1 MITLNT
7 LIQLK
12 KRLPKEAWSW
22 AFMALR
28 QDDVVWNSLSEAA
41 FSRRALETLGANPAR
56 WSPAS
61 LALLALGEQI
71 RLEELCAT
79 PIRPLA
85 QPLRSRAIRA
95 YEAWLKT
102 TEDGISL
109 AQAGLLALSLRERRR
124 LKGSWEGIA
133 AELRSTEPG
142 ARKGAARRAAQTI
155 VACLYG
161 MAPDSF
167 DLLRAICTTSL
178 AQPRLALHA
187 LFSTP
192 MPPEQQVEQLH
203 KLLAELPNPQRQV
216 LLRDLA
222 SLRPWLAAQLT
233 QDYLQNTPVDEAL
246 TELNAEP
253 EKQGELIASL
263 LQQAELRQIASQP
276 EQEAALLDQSV
287 QAAQRLQGYALA
299 RLAQATWQASL
310 AAGNGDQ
317 AEKRAASLATWRQ
330 AVDLAPDSP
339 DHPARLARALMEVG
353 RQDEAHRLLEN
364 WLDGDRLLAHPAL
377 ALVTAMLAD
386 QQGDLEAMQTAAG
399 AALKLVENGQSL
411 DQDGYVLLAQLLLQ
425 AELAEGAVQ
434 AACLGLERYPL
445 NRDLLELRAQAGYAL
460 GEHDQTLG
468 DAYLVMA
475 IEQSAKTQDGLE
487 AMSVIG
493 RGDFFRKPWQLG
505 ARRGLRRLLV
515 ESLEAAGEWHE
526 ALDERLMMMDE
537 IDDPSSE
544 DWHDL
549 ARCALKAGKP
559 DQAMSACRKALQLN
573 ANDDQAHRVLGE
585 AALQT
590 GDLTSALEHLH
601 QAVRLSPQQADLWL
615 TLAGA
620 HRKAGQV
627 TQVLDV
633 LRAAS
638 LAVPDNAQV
647 HLALGEAYLD
657 QKALTQALPSL
668 QKAASL
674 EPDNARIGLVYGQTM
689 SQLGHLNQ
697 AKDILKG
704 AYKSGCGGG
713 IEIIR
718 NGDEEDELEYDVE
731 VAYAYAKVL
740 LALGEYREAVD
751 ILEEIVHLQPENPEP
766 PIDLARALIK
776 IGGSAATIETAIAFL
791 KKAILLCIDLKHQ
804 DPSKTAY
811 ASQLQVEAL
820 TLLAE
825 AYAALGD
832 YPASAETYQEAM
844 QAQEA
849 SKVVEQSRLAL
860 GYSRVA
866 LQLGQ
871 HKEAITALKNAL
883 EADPRN
889 LALQRAMSEAYL
901 ADGSVQQAM
910 QAARKVLDLKPYD
923 LDTLTWFAE
932 MGLRQQNLS
941 GEEAGIARAEVIR
954 TLQEATQ
961 LAPYRGD
968 LLFNLARLL
977 LEDGDGPAA
986 LAALRKLAGAED
998 EEHPVST
1005 DDLYQAAKASRG
1017 LGDGMLAISL
1027 LRRAVEGLASAPAP
1041 EAGLVE
1047 ARSAAQPISG
1057 AALPVNLYY
1066 ELALA
1071 YQQAG
1076 MLQAALEAVERAL
1089 ELDPNRLA
1097 LHLYKADLLDEL
1109 QMPEQTLES
1118 LRQALRLDPVSTA
1131 LHYRAALLLNQL
1143 GNLSGALEHAG
1154 QAALTVNDLDE
1165 PELAHAVRMMAAS
1178 LAYSMLR
1185 SQEAWVYLKE
1195 ELSSGGPA
1203 CQHEDHACVRVS
1215 LALDSHQ
1222 PEMAADD
1229 VAWISAASPDQPHS
1243 LALQARLAAAQGDQ
1257 AGGFEFFKSALRAWM
1272 AQAARQ
1278 AEKTAAEAA
1287 AAKAPA
1293 KISSTLGLRMLC
1305 QAAQEL
1311 GQWEDAI
1318 TLARR
1323 LVDRQ
1328 AQEPL
1333 AHMLLAQALI
1343 RRAEVQ
1349 RLNLDLDVRQ
1359 HAPGAQALSDEALQA
1374 VEQALA
1380 TAERLA
1386 AILIDPESGDPL
1398 PGIGDESVQVIELWR
1413 LRGQAVF
1420 NPELHTAQAF
1430 SRAIGSAHV
1439 DADGAAALVMALRKA
1454 WEGSGEADRGGQSH
1468 RIPEWI
1474 ASLKG
1479 LAVFQQADQALPLIQ
1494 MALSLEKSD
1503 PGRALEMVNQAQG
1516 SVGRASATRRD
1527 VPQPM
1532 LDFFIARL
1540 SLATGALTAAQQSIE
1555 KALAEWPDE
1564 ARWRLLAAQIYQQ
1577 REASAGLPDP
1587 AKAIA
1592 HLEKAVFLEAD
1603 YAPHHLALGRLYLR
1617 SGDAQRAGRSL
1628 EQAAALLPDRV
1639 EAWLEL
1645 AQAQQ
1650 QLGDLD
1656 QAAASAEKAIE
1667 LSVAAEGS
1675 GNPTPALL
1683 LRGDIALKANNPRG
1697 ALNRVQVVLRNQPD
1711 HPEALHLLSRTL
1723 EALNRP
1729 AEALAALERAMQRME
1744 DPFPL
1749 QVARVELLR
1758 RAQGPEAALL
1768 AMEDLTQRYPQQIV
1782 LQALMAEWSFEAG
1795 RDEAGVQA
1803 AQLALQSA
1811 NGQLSLERQARLQY
1825 LVGLNM
1831 RKQGQLDA
1839 AVHHMSQ
1846 AIQLAPEVLDA
1857 YLELGQIHQE
1867 RREYKQALKVYQ
1879 RAMSVAPKDFRPYYQ
1894 SGQVLKDSKDYLA
1907 AETMLRRAAQM
1918 APDEVSIHRLLGAV
1932 VALNLVHNQKL

>member
-7 LIQLK
+7 LIELK

-41 FSRRALETLGANPAR
+41 FARRALDSLGANPAR

-102 TEDGISL
+102 SDDVISL
-109 AQAGLLALSLRERRR
+109 AHAGLLALSLRERRR
-124 LKGSWEGIA
+124 LKGSWDGIA
-133 AELRSTEPG
+133 VELRSPESLSKK
-142 ARKGAARRAAQTI
+142 AAARRAAQTI

-161 MAPDSF
+161 MVPDSF
-167 DLLRAICTTSL
+167 DLLRAICTSANNL

-187 LFSTP
+187 LFCTP
-192 MPPEQQVEQLH
+192 MSPKEQVEVLQ
-203 KLLAELPNPQRQV
+203 KLLAELPHPQRQA

-222 SLRPWLAAQLT
+222 ALRPWLAAQLT
-233 QDYLQNTPVDEAL
+233 RDYLQNTPLENEVPDLEA
-246 TELNAEP
+246 NP
-253 EKQGELIASL
+253 DKQGELIASL
-263 LQQAELRQIASQP
+263 MQQAELRRIASQP
-276 EQEAALLDQSV
+276 EQEAELLERSV
-287 QAAQRLQGYALA
+287 QAAQHLQGYALG
-299 RLAQATWQASL
+299 RLGQAIWQASL
-310 AAGNGDQ
+310 VAGNGDQ
-317 AEKRAASLATWRQ
+317 AKRREASLETWGQ
-330 AVDLAPDSP
+330 AVELAPDSP
-339 DHPARLARALMEVG
+339 DHPARLARALMEIG
-353 RQDEAHRLLEN
+353 RQDEAQSLLEN
-364 WLDGDRLLAHPAL
+364 WLEGDRLLSHPAL
-377 ALVTAMLAD
+377 ALVTAMLAEE
-386 QQGDLEAMQTAAG
+386 QGDTEAVQTAAG
-399 AALKLVENGQSL
+399 AALKLVETGQPL
-411 DQDGYVLLAQLLLQ
+411 DQEGYILLAQLLLQ
-425 AELAEGAVQ
+425 AELAEQSAQ

-460 GEHDQTLG
+460 GEPDQTLG

-475 IEQSAKTQDGLE
+475 IEQSAKTQNGLE
-487 AMSVIG
+487 ASSTVG

-526 ALDERLMMMDE
+526 ALDERLVMMDE
-537 IDDPSSE
+537 TPSPTAE
-544 DWHDL
+544 DWHEL
-549 ARCALKAGKP
+549 ANCALKAGKP
-559 DQAMSACRKALQLN
+559 DQAMTACRKALQLN

-585 AALQT
+585 AALET
-590 GDLTSALEHLH
+590 GDLNTALEHLH
-601 QAVRLSPQQADLWL
+601 QAVRLAPQQADLWL
-615 TLAGA
+615 ALAGA

-627 TQVLDV
+627 TQMLDV

-638 LAVPDNAQV
+638 LAAPENAQI
-647 HLALGEAYLD
+647 HLALGQAYLD

-674 EPDNARIGLVYGQTM
+674 EPDNHRVGLVYGQTM

-704 AYKSGCGGG
+704 AYKNGCGGG
-713 IEIIR
+713 IEII
-718 NGDEEDELEYDVE
+718 NHDEEDELEYDVE

-766 PIDLARALIK
+766 HIDLARALIK
-776 IGGSAATIETAIAFL
+776 IGGSAATIETAISFL
-791 KKAILLCIDLKHQ
+791 KKAIVLCIDLKHK

-811 ASQLQVEAL
+811 ANQLQVEAL

-825 AYAALGD
+825 AYAALGN

-844 QAQEA
+844 RAQEV
-849 SKVVEQSRLAL
+849 SKVTEQSRLAL

-871 HKEAITALKNAL
+871 HKEAVAALKSAL

-889 LALQRAMSEAYL
+889 LALQRALSEAYL
-901 ADGSVQQAM
+901 AGGSVQEAM
-910 QAARKVLDLKPYD
+910 QAARKVLELKPYD

-932 MGLRQQNLS
+932 LGLRQQNLR
-941 GEEAGIARAEVIR
+941 GEEGGIARAEVIR

-968 LLFNLARLL
+968 LLFNLAKLL

-998 EEHPVST
+998 AEHPVSP
-1005 DDLYQAAKASRG
+1005 DDLYQAARASRG

-1027 LRRAVEGLASAPAP
+1027 LRRAVEGLASDSATETGLL
-1041 EAGLVE
+1041 EAHSV
-1047 ARSAAQPISG
+1047 AQKAAG
-1057 AALPVNLYY
+1057 VALPVNLYY
-1066 ELALA
+1066 ELAMA

-1076 MLQAALEAVERAL
+1076 MLQAALEALERAL

-1097 LHLYKADLLDEL
+1097 LHLYKADLLSEL

-1118 LRQALRLDPVSTA
+1118 LRQALRLDPANAA
-1131 LHYRAALLLNQL
+1131 LHHRAALLLNQL

-1154 QAALTVNDLDE
+1154 QAALTVDDLQDR
-1165 PELAHAVRMMAAS
+1165 ELAHTVRLNAAT

-1195 ELSSGGPA
+1195 ELVNNNPA
-1203 CQHEDHACVRVS
+1203 CQHEDHACMRVS
-1215 LALDSHQ
+1215 IALDAHQ
-1222 PEMAADD
+1222 PEMAAGD
-1229 VAWISAASPDQPHS
+1229 VAWIGAASPDQPHS
-1243 LALQARLAAAQGDQ
+1243 LALQARLAAAQGDS
-1257 AGGFEFFKSALRAWM
+1257 AGGFEIFKSALRAWM

-1278 AEKTAAEAA
+1278 AEKAAPETPS
-1287 AAKAPA
+1287 AAKAGA
-1293 KISSTLGLRMLC
+1293 KFSSALGLRMLC

-1311 GQWEDAI
+1311 SQWEDAI

-1323 LVDRQ
+1323 LVDRL

-1343 RRAEVQ
+1343 RRVEVQ
-1349 RLNLDLDVRQ
+1349 RLNLDLEVRQ
-1359 HAPGAQALSDEALQA
+1359 HALGAQALSDEARQTC
-1374 VEQALA
+1374 EQALA
-1380 TAERLA
+1380 SAERLA
-1386 AILIDPESGDPL
+1386 AIVVDPDSGDPL
-1398 PGIGDESVQVIELWR
+1398 PGIGDEAMQTIELWR

-1420 NPELHTAQAF
+1420 NPEPHTAQAF
-1430 SRAIGSAHV
+1430 SRAIGAAH
-1439 DADGAAALVMALRKA
+1439 ADPQGVAAMVMALRKA
-1454 WEGSGEADRGGQSH
+1454 WEGDQDQRASNVAPGLNGLSGIRQSGQ
-1468 RIPEWI
+1468 
-1474 ASLKG
+1474 A
-1479 LAVFQQADQALPLIQ
+1479 QPLIQ
-1494 MALSLEKSD
+1494 MALSLEKAD
-1503 PGRALEMVNQAQG
+1503 PRRALEIANQALQT
-1516 SVGRASATRRD
+1516 ASQNADSAGVQRND
-1527 VPQPM
+1527 IPQPM
-1532 LDFFIARL
+1532 LQFLIARL
-1540 SLATGALTAAQQSIE
+1540 ALAAGALATAQQSIE

-1564 ARWRLLAAQIYQQ
+1564 SRWRLLAAKIYQQ
-1577 REASAGLPDP
+1577 RDASAGLPDS

-1592 HLEKAVFLEAD
+1592 HLEKAVYLEAD
-1603 YAPHHLALGRLYLR
+1603 YAPHHLALGKLYLR
-1617 SGDAQRAGRSL
+1617 SGDAQRAVRSL
-1628 EQAAALLPDRV
+1628 EQAATLLPDKA

-1650 QLGDLD
+1650 QLGDLE
-1656 QAAASAEKAIE
+1656 QAAVSAEKAIE
-1667 LSVAAEGS
+1667 LAAPDGS
-1675 GNPTPALL
+1675 SGDPTAALL

-1697 ALNRVQVVLRNQPD
+1697 ALSRVQVVLRNQPD
-1711 HPEALHLLSRTL
+1711 HPEGLHLLSRTL

-1729 AEALAALERAMQRME
+1729 AEALAALDRAMQRME

-1749 QVARVELLR
+1749 QVARVQLLR

-1768 AMEDLTQRYPQQIV
+1768 AMEDMTQRYPQQIV
-1782 LQALMAEWSFEAG
+1782 LQALMAEMSFEAG

-1803 AQLALQSA
+1803 AQQALQSGD
-1811 NGQLSLERQARLQY
+1811 GQLSLENQARLHY

-1846 AIQLAPEVLDA
+1846 AIQLAPDGLDA

-1879 RAMSVAPKDFRPYYQ
+1879 KAMSVAPKDYRPYYQ

-1932 VALNLVHNQKL
+1932 VALNLVHNQKI